1 MIQENDTALASELKE
16 LIALQGPITVEAY
29 MAVCLGHP
37 RYGYYMT
44 RDPLGAGGDFVT
56 APEISQMFGEL
67 LGLWAAET
75 WRLMGAPAAVHLV
88 ELGPGRGTL
97 MADAV
102 RVARVVPGFREALSI
117 HLVETSPVLRAR
129 QEATLADEGDVTWHA
144 SVDSLPDGPA
154 IILANEFFDALP
166 VRQLIRTEQ
175 GWHER
180 LVGLNSDGDLTF
192 GIAAKPSKEITTK
205 GPVGALLEVPRAG
218 LAVAG
223 EIATRLSHQGGAL
236 LAIDYGHLQTGFGD
250 TLQAVRAHAFVDVLA
265 TPGEADLTTH
275 VDFSLLGKVGR
286 VAGAAQHGPVT
297 QGEFLAG
304 LGIHER
310 AAVLK
315 RNLTGKDA
323 EAIDEALGRL
333 VDGGSGSRT
342 TIEAANE
349 NGAAAESGTANKPGG
364 MGQLF
369 KVIALAD
376 PSLPLLP
383 GFTTRMGPN
392 D

>member
-1 MIQENDTALASELKE
+1 MSDTMPEPDTPLGRELKQ
-16 LIALQGPITVEAY
+16 LIALHGPISVEAF

-37 RYGYYMT
+37 RHGYYMT
-44 RDPLGAGGDFVT
+44 RDPLGASGDFVT

-75 WRLMGAPAAVHLV
+75 WRLMGAPATVNLV

-97 MADAV
+97 MADTV
-102 RVARVVPGFREALSI
+102 RVARVVPGFREALAI

-129 QEATLADEGDVTWHA
+129 QEATLADAGDVVWHA
-144 SVDSLPDGPA
+144 SVDTLPDGPA

-166 VRQLIRTEQ
+166 VRQFLRTEQ

-180 LVGLNSDGDLTF
+180 LVGLNDAGELTF
-192 GIAAKPSKEITTK
+192 GIAAAPSPEITTE

-218 LAVAG
+218 LAVTG
-223 EIATRLSHQGGAL
+223 EIAARLVAQGGAL
-236 LAIDYGHLQTGFGD
+236 LAIDYGHMRSGFGD
-250 TLQAVRAHAFVDVLA
+250 TLQAVRAHRFVDVLA

-275 VDFSLLGKVGR
+275 VDFALIGKVGR
-286 VAGAAQHGPVT
+286 LAGAAQHGPTT
-297 QGEFLAG
+297 QGEFLTG
-304 LGIHER
+304 LGIRER

-315 RNLTGKDA
+315 RKLVRREA
-323 EAIDEALGRL
+323 EAIDQALARL
-333 VDGGSGSRT
+333 VEGGGGVGAR
-342 TIEAANE
+342 IEAANE
-349 NGAAAESGTANKPGG
+349 NGTDQPEG

-376 PSLPLLP
+376 PALPLLP
-383 GFTTRMGPN
+383 GFSARIEPVV
-392 D
+392 

>member
-1 MIQENDTALASELKE
+1 MSEDETPLGRELKQ
-16 LIALQGPITVEAY
+16 LIALQGPISVEAF

-37 RYGYYMT
+37 RHGYYMT

-75 WRLMGAPAAVHLV
+75 WRLMGAPEAIHLV

-129 QEATLADEGDVTWHA
+129 QEATLAEAGDVVWHA

-166 VRQLIRTEQ
+166 VRQFLRAER

-180 LVGLNSDGDLTF
+180 LVGLNDQGELTF
-192 GIAAKPSKEITTK
+192 GISAQPSPEITTE
-205 GPVGALLEVPRAG
+205 GPAGALLEVPRAG

-223 EIATRLSHQGGAL
+223 EIAQRLVAQGGAL
-236 LAIDYGHLQTGFGD
+236 LAIDYGHTRSGFGD
-250 TLQAVRAHAFVDVLA
+250 TLQAVRAHRFVDVLA

-275 VDFSLLGKVGR
+275 VDFALIGKVGR
-286 VAGAAQHGPVT
+286 LAGAAQHGPTT
-297 QGEFLAG
+297 QGEFLTA
-304 LGIHER
+304 LGISER

-315 RNLTGKDA
+315 RNLVGREA
-323 EAIDEALGRL
+323 EVIDQALARL
-333 VDGGSGSRT
+333 VEGAPGGRAR
-342 TIEAANE
+342 IEAANE
-349 NGAAAESGTANKPGG
+349 NGSAAPEG

-376 PSLPLLP
+376 PALPLLP
-383 GFTTRMGPN
+383 GFTARIEPGV
-392 D
+392 